1 MEGLFEKVV
10 SRFSISACRALIPPS
25 TVLYGAHRLH
35 RRHSEGLPSY
45 QTSQSNT
52 PLPSLADLS
61 APKQKQ
67 GVKMDIGSLALIPVF
82 QGSIVQMKFKDMV
95 YKNGFFSIWKKKSS

>member
-1 MEGLFEKVV
+1 MEGVFEKAV
-10 SRFSISACRALIPPS
+10 SHFSISICRALIPPS
-25 TVLYGAHRLH
+25 AVLYGAHRLH
-35 RRHSEGLPSY
+35 RRRSEGLPSY

-67 GVKMDIGSLALIPVF
+67 RVKMDVGSLALIPVF
-82 QGSIVQMKFKDMV
+82 
-95 YKNGFFSIWKKKSS
+95 